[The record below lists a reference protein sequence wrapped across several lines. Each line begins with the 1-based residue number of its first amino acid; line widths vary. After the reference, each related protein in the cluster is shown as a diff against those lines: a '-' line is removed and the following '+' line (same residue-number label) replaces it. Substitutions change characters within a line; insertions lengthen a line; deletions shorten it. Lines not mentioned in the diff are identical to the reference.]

1 MVIYLIIYI
10 NNIFSILYV
19 DSYLSK
25 NNKYTL
31 KFKEKLKL

>member
-19 DSYLSK
+19 DSDLSK

-31 KFKEKLKL
+31 KFKEKLEL